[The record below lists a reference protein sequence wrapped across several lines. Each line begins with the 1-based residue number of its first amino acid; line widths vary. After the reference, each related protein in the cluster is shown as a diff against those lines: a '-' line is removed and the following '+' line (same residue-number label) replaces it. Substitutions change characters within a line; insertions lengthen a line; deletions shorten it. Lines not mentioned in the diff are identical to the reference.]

1 MEVFTFPNGL
11 RVATERTHARSV
23 TVSCWV
29 ETGSRFE
36 SPVQLGSS
44 HFLEHLLFRGT
55 GRRDRVAISHSIEE
69 VGGELNA
76 FTSRE
81 YTCCYA
87 RVPQSELGLAIDLV
101 ADLVMDPSLP
111 ADQVEP
117 ERTVVLQEIAQS
129 LDTPND
135 AIYDLIYEALFPGHS
150 LAQPA
155 YGSSDSV
162 LRLTRG
168 SLADYHRDRYRPAAM
183 AVAIVGPVDHQEA
196 VERLGETTLGR
207 DSTRGPETAWRRA
220 SPPSEPLLPILVH
233 ERQSPVVHVLLAARG
248 VSYGDPNRPAV
259 EVLSAI
265 LAGLPT
271 ALIPLELRDR
281 RGLAYEISS
290 YHSCLSDSGVLGVYL
305 CVSSDQALAAV
316 RCALDILADGR
327 NGQFSDDLVA
337 RSIRYL
343 RGRRFL
349 DWERTDEAIMRFGR
363 HFLLG
368 ARSHGIDEDLAELE
382 AVDAQAVANVAHNLL
397 ARPVL
402 CAIGPISPSG
412 MGNLLEERFDVPSSP
427 LSTET
432 DPELM
437 VSNPPGSD

>member
-281 RGLAYEISS
+281 P
-290 YHSCLSDSGVLGVYL
+290 
-305 CVSSDQALAAV
+305 V